1 MAPFLKK
8 GKGKGLGFEGMQLSC
23 VLGKGAIDTHH
34 VFEEVKMGHNKSEKY
49 EPFTA
54 KHKNFGLRPKSGVV
68 KL

>member
-1 MAPFLKK
+1 
-8 GKGKGLGFEGMQLSC
+8 MQLSC